1 MRIPLVIVAW
11 LVSFAP
17 LRALEPSEIVIV
29 ANRLVP
35 SSREVAEHY
44 ATKRGVPKANIIEIS
59 LSRGEDISRAEY
71 DRQLVGTLR
80 ETLSDRKETI
90 KCLLTVYG
98 VPLRVGAKLPSA
110 EEKEQL
116 AELKEQLA
124 VVKKGIAD
132 LEKKPNPDAVDLLA
146 ARSDLRRLTEREM
159 TLSHQESNAC
169 VDSELMLLWWTDY
182 PLARWVPNPQHWQF
196 PAEKRKKSMPPVL
209 LVSRLDGPTSE
220 IAKRLVD
227 DAVEVEETGLSGK
240 VYVDARGMNFDP
252 KNANDKGYGYGG
264 YDESFREMATLLK
277 AAKFDVTLDNKEE
290 LFAANSCPDAALY
303 AGWYALSNYRP
314 CCQFAKGAVAWHLAS
329 GEAVTLRDAKSKAW
343 CPNMLKAG
351 VAATLGP
358 VAEPYTIGFPKPSEF
373 FGFLATGKYTLAEV
387 HGRTVY
393 FASWMT
399 VLVGDP
405 LYNPYK
411 KHPMVAETAVLPSP
425 KGASSLFR

>member
-1 MRIPLVIVAW
+1 MRTLLVIIAL
-11 LVSFAP
+11 LVTMVP

-44 ATKRGVPKANIIEIS
+44 AAKRGVPKGNIVEIVS
-59 LSRGEDISRAEY
+59 SRSEDITREEY

-80 ETLSDRKETI
+80 EKLSDRKDAI

-116 AELKEQLA
+116 AELKEKLA

-146 ARSDLRRLTEREM
+146 ARSDLRRFTEREM

-182 PLARWVPNPQHWQF
+182 PLARWVPNPLHWQF
-196 PAEKRKKSMPPVL
+196 PAEKRTKSMPPVL
-209 LVSRLDGPTSE
+209 LVSRLDGPTPE

-227 DAVEVEETGLSGK
+227 DAVEVEKTGLNGK
-240 VYVDARGMNFDP
+240 VYVDARGMNFDL
-252 KNANDKGYGYGG
+252 KSATDIGYGYGG

-290 LFAANSCPDAALY
+290 LFAANSCPEAALY

-314 CCQFAKGAVAWHLAS
+314 CCQFVKGAVAWHLAS

-343 CPNMLKAG
+343 CPNLLTAG

-411 KHPMVAETAVLPSP
+411 THPMVSLDAVLPSP